1 MMEKLKTPFVL
12 VVEDD
17 EWLAE
22 QYVRTLEQSGF
33 RAEHVPH
40 ALAAIETIDT
50 KLPDIMVIDVFLA
63 GPNAFTL
70 LHELQSHSD
79 LASIPVILCTN
90 TADDIAEEDVK
101 AYGVRQVLDK
111 TTMQPQDLVVAVKR
125 VML

>member
-1 MMEKLKTPFVL
+1 MTKTPMVL

-17 EWLAE
+17 EWLA
-22 QYVRTLEQSGF
+22 QQHVRTLEMAGF
-33 RAEHVPH
+33 KADYVAH

-50 KLPDIMVIDVFLA
+50 KLPDVLVIDVFLA

-79 LASIPVILCTN
+79 LAEIPVILCTN
-90 TADDIAEEDVK
+90 AADVIPEEDSR

-111 TTMQPQDLVVAVKR
+111 TTMHPKDLVAAVKK
-125 VML
+125 VLA